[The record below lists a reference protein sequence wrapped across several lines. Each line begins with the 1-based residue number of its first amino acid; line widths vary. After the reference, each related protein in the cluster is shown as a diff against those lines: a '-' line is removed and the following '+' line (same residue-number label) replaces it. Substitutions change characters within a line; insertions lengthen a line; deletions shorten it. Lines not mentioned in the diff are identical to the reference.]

1 MKINKFLKISILV
14 ATICYAKSGQNL
26 DLINGDDITSNNIQN
41 TISSVAQNAM
51 ITIRENAEVKFLDNS
66 ISTNVDIFALNGSML
81 TFSGNATSPE
91 NRLNSL
97 DMTNST
103 LSGTNIYVGKIE
115 AKEGSRIELDK
126 IYINQSSTLSSID
139 NSPVSISGALNGNTY
154 TSLSLENNTNI
165 SGVIKYINLN
175 LTEGSTA
182 SNVEESVITNI
193 SDGSTIKAKSS
204 TFESGSINT
213 IGTINTT
220 TSSTY
225 NIGATNSTTKADI
238 IDNGSTFNGEIFA
251 NELSLTNSDLT
262 NVSSISAKTLTAKD
276 IKNKNALLVDKITTT
291 DATFDA
297 TSKMIMNFN
306 VDTQTLQA
314 TNTIFTGKI
323 NSKTITSS
331 NSTFARRFSTDNLTA
346 DNSNFILGG
355 SDDTYTGAIISK
367 TSTNG
372 ANNTIS
378 LLGIVNGGKLQKDKI
393 SNLPLAVLKK
403 GTADI
408 NTFITKYQ
416 ALEGIDLYE
425 LNPKYMSKKEINGYL
440 VYALDKSGANTDI
453 SSINFKDNNKITED
467 NITDIANKT
476 NGGTGSFVNYING
489 VDKEINATFIE
500 KLASA
505 DIVSKNTQAPTSE
518 PNVSIGSN
526 ENTESSS
533 TNNPNENTNQG
544 NSGSN
549 NLGGFDNADLGNGSS
564 NNGNANSNNHL
575 NENTNPNTLNLN
587 KQEAQAVAI
596 VDDLIQQVTIN
607 KKAVAEVKSLGSSIS
622 FSHIFEWNNLNK
634 RMGDLRNLQND
645 YGVWA
650 RFEMTKAE
658 LNGYKLSQN
667 EVQAGADKKINLN
680 NGEYFTGFMIN
691 ASNAEDENKTSK
703 STNLGFG
710 IYSSMF
716 FDNGYF
722 IDALIR
728 ASNYSTKFNHDMFL
742 DELKSNKIGA
752 LGSIEFGK
760 RFDTY
765 DFYVEPSASLI
776 VAYEPKMNLRS
787 KIADITSDNKLRF
800 HTKASVFG
808 GYHLNE
814 QTTIRMGLGYA
825 MDLNKSS
832 DILLKSNLSQ
842 KEEIISGDKYKRGFA
857 NIGTNMYFDKNTR
870 LNFEY
875 ERSFGGDLKINHQI
889 NATLR
894 YSF

>member
-26 DLINGDDITSNNIQN
+26 DLINGDDITSNNTQN

-81 TFSGNATSPE
+81 TFSGNATSLE

-103 LSGTNIYVGKIE
+103 LSGTNIYVGEIK
-115 AKEGSRIELDK
+115 AKEGSRIELNK

-154 TSLSLENNTNI
+154 TSLNLENNTNI
-165 SGVIKYINLN
+165 SGVIKYVNLN
-175 LTEGSTA
+175 LTESSTA

-193 SDGSTIKAKSS
+193 SDGSTIKATSS

-213 IGTINTT
+213 TGTINTT
-220 TSSTY
+220 NSTY
-225 NIGATNSTTKADI
+225 KIGATNSTTKAI
-238 IDNGSTFNGEIFA
+238 IEDNGSTFNGEIFA
-251 NELSLTNSDLT
+251 NKLSLTNSNLT
-262 NVSSISAKTLTAKD
+262 NVSSMNANDLTANNLQTIYTGSIETPN
-276 IKNKNALLVDKITTT
+276 IK
-291 DATFDA
+291 
-297 TSKMIMNFN
+297 S
-306 VDTQTLQA
+306 
-314 TNTIFTGKI
+314 TNT
-323 NSKTITSS
+323 
-331 NSTFARRFSTDNLTA
+331 TFARRFSTDNLTA
-346 DNSNFILGG
+346 NNSNFILGG

-367 TSTNG
+367 TSTSG

-393 SNLPLAVLKK
+393 ANLPLAVLKK
-403 GTADI
+403 GNGNATID
-408 NTFITKYQ
+408 NFITKYQ

-425 LNPKYMSKKEINGYL
+425 LNPKYMAKGEINGYL
-440 VYALDKSGANTDI
+440 VYALDKSGTNA
-453 SSINFKDNNKITED
+453 
-467 NITDIANKT
+467 NITNMNFRFNDKINEANIQKIADN
-476 NGGTGSFVNYING
+476 
-489 VDKEINATFIE
+489 
-500 KLASA
+500 
-505 DIVSKNTQAPTSE
+505 
-518 PNVSIGSN
+518 
-526 ENTESSS
+526 SS
-533 TNNPNENTNQG
+533 TNQASFERYVNGSEAKNIDEYAKALEGKKENALNKEAPEETSQATPNSGNNTNNDNETHTQNPPTENNIVSNNAENTNDIAQ
-544 NSGSN
+544 NT
-549 NLGGFDNADLGNGSS
+549 DNTNKP
-564 NNGNANSNNHL
+564 N
-575 NENTNPNTLNLN
+575 NENPKELAMPNLN

-634 RMGDLRNLQND
+634 RMGDLRNLKGD

-760 RFDTY
+760 RFDEC

-814 QTTIRMGLGYA
+814 QTTLRMGFGYA

-857 NIGTNMYFDKNTR
+857 NIGTNVYFDKNTR

>member
-26 DLINGDDITSNNIQN
+26 ENVGDENITGTFSNPS
-41 TISSVAQNAM
+41 TIKSTQQGAM
-51 ITIRENAEVKFLDNS
+51 ITTGEYVTFLTDSINNVFSIKADKSVFKDGAFSSEKKADTLQINNATFEGSVYANTLTVGNLDNHELADDTKFAFDKTLH
-66 ISTNVDIFALNGSML
+66 ISKEA
-81 TFSGNATSPE
+81 TFVNITDVIRS
-91 NRLNSL
+91 
-97 DMTNST
+97 
-103 LSGTNIYVGKIE
+103 NIYG
-115 AKEGSRIELDK
+115 D
-126 IYINQSSTLSSID
+126 
-139 NSPVSISGALNGNTY
+139 
-154 TSLSLENNTNI
+154 NNTNI
-165 SGVIKYINLN
+165 ELIKTNVSGTIRTTNLN
-175 LTEGSTA
+175 LTESSTA

-193 SDGSTIKAKSS
+193 SDGSTIKATSS

-213 IGTINTT
+213 TGTINTT
-220 TSSTY
+220 SSTY
-225 NIGATNSTTKADI
+225 KIGATNSTTKAI
-238 IDNGSTFNGEIFA
+238 IEDNGSTFNGEIFA
-251 NELSLTNSDLT
+251 NELSLTNSNLT
-262 NVSSISAKTLTAKD
+262 NVSSINANDLTANNLQTIYTGSIETPN
-276 IKNKNALLVDKITTT
+276 IK
-291 DATFDA
+291 
-297 TSKMIMNFN
+297 S
-306 VDTQTLQA
+306 
-314 TNTIFTGKI
+314 TNT
-323 NSKTITSS
+323 
-331 NSTFARRFSTDNLTA
+331 TFARRFSVDTLDANT
-346 DNSNFILGG
+346 SNFILGG

-393 SNLPLAVLKK
+393 ANLPLAVLKK

-425 LNPKYMSKKEINGYL
+425 LNPKYMAKGEINGYL
-440 VYALDKSGANTDI
+440 VYALDKSGTNANITN
-453 SSINFKDNNKITED
+453 INFRFNDKINEANIQKIADN
-467 NITDIANKT
+467 
-476 NGGTGSFVNYING
+476 
-489 VDKEINATFIE
+489 
-500 KLASA
+500 
-505 DIVSKNTQAPTSE
+505 
-518 PNVSIGSN
+518 
-526 ENTESSS
+526 SS
-533 TNNPNENTNQG
+533 TNQASFERYVNGSEAKNIDEYAKALEGKKENALNKEALEETSQATPNSGNNTNNDNETHTQNPPTENNIVSNNAENTNDIAQ
-544 NSGSN
+544 NTS
-549 NLGGFDNADLGNGSS
+549 
-564 NNGNANSNNHL
+564 
-575 NENTNPNTLNLN
+575 NTNKPKSENPKELAMPNLN

-760 RFDTY
+760 RFDEC

-814 QTTIRMGLGYA
+814 QTTLRMGLGYA

-857 NIGTNMYFDKNTR
+857 NIGTNVYFDKNTR

>member
-26 DLINGDDITSNNIQN
+26 DLTNGDDITSNNIQN

-51 ITIRENAEVKFLDNS
+51 ITIRENAEVRFLDNS

-139 NSPVSISGALNGNTY
+139 NSSVSISSALNSNTY
-154 TSLSLENNTNI
+154 TSLNLENNTNI
-165 SGVIKYINLN
+165 SGVIKYVNLN
-175 LTEGSTA
+175 LTESSTA

-193 SDGSTIKAKSS
+193 SDGSTIKATSS

-213 IGTINTT
+213 TGIINT

-225 NIGATNSTTKADI
+225 KTGATNSTTKAI
-238 IDNGSTFNGEIFA
+238 IEDNGSTFNGEIFA
-251 NELSLTNSDLT
+251 NELSLTNSNLT
-262 NVSSISAKTLTAKD
+262 NVSSINANDLTANNLQTIYTGSIETPN
-276 IKNKNALLVDKITTT
+276 IK
-291 DATFDA
+291 
-297 TSKMIMNFN
+297 S
-306 VDTQTLQA
+306 
-314 TNTIFTGKI
+314 TNT
-323 NSKTITSS
+323 
-331 NSTFARRFSTDNLTA
+331 TFARRFSTDNLTA
-346 DNSNFILGG
+346 NNSNFILGG

-367 TSTNG
+367 ISTSG

-393 SNLPLAVLKK
+393 ANLPLTVLKK
-403 GTADI
+403 GNGNATID
-408 NTFITKYQ
+408 NFITKYQ

-425 LNPKYMSKKEINGYL
+425 LNPKYMAKGEINGYL
-440 VYALDKSGANTDI
+440 VYALDKSGTNA
-453 SSINFKDNNKITED
+453 
-467 NITDIANKT
+467 NITNMNFRFNDKINEANIQKIADN
-476 NGGTGSFVNYING
+476 
-489 VDKEINATFIE
+489 
-500 KLASA
+500 
-505 DIVSKNTQAPTSE
+505 
-518 PNVSIGSN
+518 
-526 ENTESSS
+526 SS
-533 TNNPNENTNQG
+533 TNQASFERYVNGSEAKNIDEYAKALEGKKENALNKEALEETSQATPNSGNNTNNDNENNTQNPPTENNIVPNNAENTNDIAQNTG
-544 NSGSN
+544 
-549 NLGGFDNADLGNGSS
+549 
-564 NNGNANSNNHL
+564 
-575 NENTNPNTLNLN
+575 NTNKPKSENPKELAMPNLN

-728 ASNYSTKFNHDMFL
+728 ANNHSTKFNHDMFL

-752 LGSIEFGK
+752 LGNIEFGK
-760 RFDTY
+760 RFDEC

-857 NIGTNMYFDKNTR
+857 NIGTNVYFDKNTR
-870 LNFEY
+870 LNLEY

>member
-26 DLINGDDITSNNIQN
+26 ENVGDENITGTFSNPS
-41 TISSVAQNAM
+41 TIKSTQQGAM
-51 ITIRENAEVKFLDNS
+51 ITTGEYVTFLTDSINNVFSIKADKSVFKDGAFSSEKKADTLQINNATFEGSVYANTLTVGNLDNHELADDTKFAFDKTLH
-66 ISTNVDIFALNGSML
+66 ISKEA
-81 TFSGNATSPE
+81 TFVNITDVIRS
-91 NRLNSL
+91 
-97 DMTNST
+97 
-103 LSGTNIYVGKIE
+103 NIYG
-115 AKEGSRIELDK
+115 D
-126 IYINQSSTLSSID
+126 
-139 NSPVSISGALNGNTY
+139 
-154 TSLSLENNTNI
+154 NNTNI
-165 SGVIKYINLN
+165 ELIKTNVSGTIRTTNLN
-175 LTEGSTA
+175 LTESSTA

-220 TSSTY
+220 NSTY
-225 NIGATNSTTKADI
+225 KIGATNSTTKAI
-238 IDNGSTFNGEIFA
+238 IEDNDSTFNGEIFA
-251 NELSLTNSDLT
+251 NELSLTNSNLT
-262 NVSSISAKTLTAKD
+262 NVSSINANDLTANNLQTIYTGSIETPN
-276 IKNKNALLVDKITTT
+276 IK
-291 DATFDA
+291 
-297 TSKMIMNFN
+297 S
-306 VDTQTLQA
+306 
-314 TNTIFTGKI
+314 TNT
-323 NSKTITSS
+323 
-331 NSTFARRFSTDNLTA
+331 TFARRFSTDNLTA
-346 DNSNFILGG
+346 NNSNFILGG

-378 LLGIVNGGKLQKDKI
+378 LLGIISSGKLQKDKI

-425 LNPKYMSKKEINGYL
+425 LNPKYMAKGEINGYL
-440 VYALDKSGANTDI
+440 VYALDKSGTNANITN
-453 SSINFKDNNKITED
+453 INFRFNDKINEANIQKIADN
-467 NITDIANKT
+467 
-476 NGGTGSFVNYING
+476 
-489 VDKEINATFIE
+489 
-500 KLASA
+500 
-505 DIVSKNTQAPTSE
+505 
-518 PNVSIGSN
+518 
-526 ENTESSS
+526 SS
-533 TNNPNENTNQG
+533 TNQASFERYVNGSEAKNIDEYAKALEGKKENALNKEALEETSQATPNGGNNTNNGNENNTQNPPTENNIVPNNAENTNDIAQ
-544 NSGSN
+544 NT
-549 NLGGFDNADLGNGSS
+549 
-564 NNGNANSNNHL
+564 GNANKPKS
-575 NENTNPNTLNLN
+575 ENPKELAMPNLN

-760 RFDTY
+760 RFDEC

-814 QTTIRMGLGYA
+814 QTTLRMGLGYA

-857 NIGTNMYFDKNTR
+857 NIGTNVYFDKNTR

>member
-26 DLINGDDITSNNIQN
+26 ENVGDENITGTFSNPS
-41 TISSVAQNAM
+41 TIKSTQQGAM
-51 ITIRENAEVKFLDNS
+51 ITTGEYVTFLTDSINNVFSIKADKSVFKDGAFSSEKKADTLQINNATFEGSVYANTLTVGNLDNHELADDTKFAFDKTLH
-66 ISTNVDIFALNGSML
+66 ISKEA
-81 TFSGNATSPE
+81 TFVNITDVIRS
-91 NRLNSL
+91 
-97 DMTNST
+97 
-103 LSGTNIYVGKIE
+103 NIYG
-115 AKEGSRIELDK
+115 D
-126 IYINQSSTLSSID
+126 
-139 NSPVSISGALNGNTY
+139 
-154 TSLSLENNTNI
+154 NNTNI
-165 SGVIKYINLN
+165 ELIKTNVSGTIRTTNLN
-175 LTEGSTA
+175 LTESSTA
-182 SNVEESVITNI
+182 SNVEESVIANI
-193 SDGSTIKAKSS
+193 SDGSTITATSS

-213 IGTINTT
+213 TGTINTT
-220 TSSTY
+220 NSTY
-225 NIGATNSTTKADI
+225 KIGATNSTTKAI
-238 IDNGSTFNGEIFA
+238 IEDNGSTFNGEIFA

-262 NVSSISAKTLTAKD
+262 NVSSISAETLTAKD

-297 TSKMIMNFN
+297 KSKMIMNFN

-314 TNTIFTGKI
+314 TNTIFTSKV
-323 NSKTITSS
+323 NSKIITSS

-378 LLGIVNGGKLQKDKI
+378 LLGIVSSGKLQKDKI
-393 SNLPLAVLKK
+393 TNLPLAVLKK

-408 NTFITKYQ
+408 NTFITRYQ

-453 SSINFKDNNKITED
+453 SSINFKDNNKIAED

-489 VDKEINATFIE
+489 VDKEINATLIE

-505 DIVSKNTQAPTSE
+505 DIVSKNTQAPEETSQAT
-518 PNVSIGSN
+518 PNSGNNTNNGN
-526 ENTESSS
+526 ENNTQNPPTE
-533 TNNPNENTNQG
+533 NNIVPNNAENTNDIAQ
-544 NSGSN
+544 NTSN
-549 NLGGFDNADLGNGSS
+549 TNKPN
-564 NNGNANSNNHL
+564 
-575 NENTNPNTLNLN
+575 NENPKELAMPNLN

-760 RFDTY
+760 RFDEC

-857 NIGTNMYFDKNTR
+857 NIGTNVYFDKNTR